1 MARKFTQRLSFDELG
16 QLSFAALRKEY
27 TKMRD
32 IFQKRIKRLSAAGSS
47 RAEPYLP
54 GSYNYF
60 PTLKEFSKIR
70 GLQGADEE
78 TMRRAL
84 LVEAQD
90 LTNLIGT
97 RTARGTISEDA
108 LALSSLKRKQKTV
121 KNRTLQVL
129 HNAGYEHIAAT
140 TLKAFGRFMD
150 RMRAMYGRKLP
161 NSEEMAEFFDN
172 LKYNT
177 KRRST
182 QFIVDLWREFEKNG
196 YQSDDGNQDLFRP
209 GDSI

>member
-1 MARKFTQRLSFDELG
+1 MARNFSQRLSFEELG
-16 QLSFAALRKEY
+16 QLSFGALRKAY
-27 TKMRD
+27 TTMRD
-32 IFQKRIKRLSAAGSS
+32 IFQKRIKRLSAAGNS

-54 GSYNYF
+54 GGYNFF

-90 LTNLIGT
+90 LTNLLGV
-97 RTARGTISEDA
+97 RTARGVISDEA
-108 LALSSLKRKQKTV
+108 LALSVLTRKRKTV
-121 KNRTLQVL
+121 NNRVL
-129 HNAGYEHIAAT
+129 ESLHAAGYEHISAS
-140 TLKAFGRFMD
+140 TLQAFGRFMD
-150 RMRAMYGRKLP
+150 QMRSMYGRKLP

-196 YQSDDGNQDLFRP
+196 YKSDDGNQDLFRP
-209 GDSI
+209 GDSV